1 MTLSDLDKPADLTI
15 WPRGMSPRR
24 QEGHEFRTLR
34 EALTVA
40 IDALRDPRALPW
52 IVTEEGHVLSP
63 DWIAA
68 NGPAARTH

>member
-1 MTLSDLDKPADLTI
+1 MTLSDLDKLADLTI
-15 WPRGMSPRR
+15 WPGGMSARK

-34 EALTVA
+34 EALTA
-40 IDALRDPRALPW
+40 AAAALLDPKALPW

-68 NGPAARTH
+68 NGSAARSH